1 MIKINTQSRWLAA
14 MLLLVAAMVVPT
26 KMWAEEI
33 RPTKPSVGDGSIEN
47 PYQISNADE
56 LYWFAALVNG
66 DRSVLG
72 TTIPPNPKSCAKLMN
87 DITVNEGVLDASG
100 NLNSGKPFIEWT
112 PIGIHL
118 KYSGTFDGQGHTVSG
133 LYLDNTGTSYV
144 GLFGINCGTIQNVG
158 VVDSY
163 FNGEDC
169 VGGVCGMNWHDG
181 TEGIMSVTITNCYNT
196 GAVNGRRYVG
206 GVCGYNK
213 ISTGEDGKQALIT
226 DCYNTGKVSGYIGVG
241 GVCGKNY
248 PMVDDGYS
256 STSIMNCYNTGAVS
270 GDYYVGGVCGD
281 NSYDTYIET
290 PPSVTIMNCYYNSDN
305 YTGNAVGHNTGDVVN
320 VMGKTTAEFASGEVA
335 YLLNEGKAFGTQV
348 WGQQLGVN
356 DYPVLG
362 SAYKV
367 LMAAQDGLEGS
378 IYWATFSNQ
387 TSDADLGDLTIYKAK
402 VNNGKMTLTECDNTV
417 AKGEGVLIK
426 GSSKY
431 LNAKLLNTSTEVPEA
446 DNDLVATPA
455 TAQIVTADDDYTLYR
470 LTYNDVNNK
479 EAIGFYLSLVKDANG
494 DVIESSVGKQL
505 KAIPGKA
512 YLNVPTSESKLPTSA
527 APARSFAFPGDNGT
541 TGIECITVTDENLH
555 RNGYAEGIFD
565 LQGRKVIKPTDG
577 VYIINGKKVIIK

>member
-1 MIKINTQSRWLAA
+1 MIKINAQSRWLAA
-14 MLLLVAAMVVPT
+14 MLLLVAAMAVPT
-26 KMWAEEI
+26 KIWAEEI
-33 RPTKPSVGDGSIEN
+33 RPTPPSEGDGSTEN
-47 PYQISNADE
+47 PYQISSADE

-66 DRSVLG
+66 DRSVSG
-72 TTIPPNPKSCAKLMN
+72 IETPNPKSCAKLMN

-118 KYSGTFDGQGHTVSG
+118 NYSGTFDGQGHTVSG
-133 LYLDNTGTSYV
+133 LYLDNTGTAYV

-163 FNGEDC
+163 FNGEDY
-169 VGGVCGMNWHDG
+169 VGGVCGMNLHDG
-181 TEGIMSVTITNCYNT
+181 TEGIMSVTISNCYNT

-213 ISTGEDGKQALIT
+213 ISTGDDGKQVLIT

-241 GVCGKNY
+241 GVCGENY
-248 PMVDDGYS
+248 PDMLDNGNS
-256 STSIMNCYNTGAVS
+256 SNSIMNCYNTGAVS
-270 GDYYVGGVCGD
+270 GEYYVGGVCGE
-281 NSYDTYIET
+281 NSYYIYIER

-305 YTGNAVGHNTGDVVN
+305 YTGNAVGNNTGDVVN

-431 LNAKLLNTSTEVPEA
+431 LNAKLLKTSTEVPEA

-527 APARSFAFPGDNGT
+527 APARGFAFPGDNGT

>member
-1 MIKINTQSRWLAA
+1 MIKINAQSRWLAA
-14 MLLLVAAMVVPT
+14 MLLLVAAMAVPT
-26 KMWAEEI
+26 KIWAEEI
-33 RPTKPSVGDGSIEN
+33 RPTPPSEGDGSTEN
-47 PYQISNADE
+47 PYQISSADE

-66 DRSVLG
+66 DRSVSG
-72 TTIPPNPKSCAKLMN
+72 IETPNPKSCAKLMN

-118 KYSGTFDGQGHTVSG
+118 NYSGTFDGQGHTVSG
-133 LYLDNTGTSYV
+133 LYLDNTGTAYV

-163 FNGEDC
+163 FNGEDY
-169 VGGVCGMNWHDG
+169 VGGVCGMNLHDG
-181 TEGIMSVTITNCYNT
+181 TEGIMSVTI
-196 GAVNGRRYVG
+196 
-206 GVCGYNK
+206 
-213 ISTGEDGKQALIT
+213 S
-226 DCYNTGKVSGYIGVG
+226 
-241 GVCGKNY
+241 
-248 PMVDDGYS
+248 
-256 STSIMNCYNTGAVS
+256 NCYNTGAVS

-281 NSYDTYIET
+281 NSYDIYSET

-305 YTGNAVGHNTGDVVN
+305 YTGNAVGYNTGDVVN

-455 TAQIVTADDDYTLYR
+455 TAQIVTADDDYTL
-470 LTYNDVNNK
+470 
-479 EAIGFYLSLVKDANG
+479 I
-494 DVIESSVGKQL
+494 SSYV
-505 KAIPGKA
+505 
-512 YLNVPTSESKLPTSA
+512 
-527 APARSFAFPGDNGT
+527 
-541 TGIECITVTDENLH
+541 
-555 RNGYAEGIFD
+555 
-565 LQGRKVIKPTDG
+565 
-577 VYIINGKKVIIK
+577 

>member
-14 MLLLVAAMVVPT
+14 MLLLVAAMVVLT

-56 LYWFAALVNG
+56 LYWFAALVIG
-66 DRSVLG
+66 DKSVSEI
-72 TTIPPNPKSCAKLMN
+72 TIANPKSCAKLMN

-112 PIGIHL
+112 PIGNSMP
-118 KYSGTFDGQGHTVSG
+118 YSGTFDGQGHTVSG
-133 LYLDNTGTSYV
+133 LYLDNTGTAYV

-163 FNGEDC
+163 FNGEDY

-213 ISTGEDGKQALIT
+213 ISTGDDGKQALIT

-241 GVCGKNY
+241 GVCG
-248 PMVDDGYS
+248 
-256 STSIMNCYNTGAVS
+256 
-270 GDYYVGGVCGD
+270 D
-281 NSYDTYIET
+281 NSYDKYIET

-305 YTGNAVGHNTGDVVN
+305 YTGNAVGYNTGDVVN

-527 APARSFAFPGDNGT
+527 APARGFAFPGDNGT

>member
-1 MIKINTQSRWLAA
+1 MCRLR
-14 MLLLVAAMVVPT
+14 L
-26 KMWAEEI
+26 WAEEI

-56 LYWFAALVNG
+56 LYWFAALVIG
-66 DRSVLG
+66 DKSVSEI
-72 TTIPPNPKSCAKLMN
+72 TIANPKSCAKLMN

-112 PIGIHL
+112 PICNSMP
-118 KYSGTFDGQGHTVSG
+118 YSGTFDGQGHTVSG
-133 LYLDNTGTSYV
+133 LYLDNTETAYV
-144 GLFGINCGTIQNVG
+144 GLFGSNCGTIQNVG

-163 FNGEDC
+163 FNGEDY

-213 ISTGEDGKQALIT
+213 ISTGDDGKQVLIT

-241 GVCGKNY
+241 GVCGENY
-248 PMVDDGYS
+248 PDMLDNGNS
-256 STSIMNCYNTGAVS
+256 SNSIMNCYNTGAVS

-281 NSYDTYIET
+281 NSYDIYIET

-431 LNAKLLNTSTEVPEA
+431 LIAKLLNTSTEVPEA

-527 APARSFAFPGDNGT
+527 APARGFAFPGDNGT

>member
-56 LYWFAALVNG
+56 LYWFAALVIG
-66 DRSVLG
+66 DKSVSEI
-72 TTIPPNPKSCAKLMN
+72 TIANPKSCAKLMN

-112 PIGIHL
+112 PIGNQMP
-118 KYSGTFDGQGHTVSG
+118 YSGTFDGQGHTVSG
-133 LYLDNTGTSYV
+133 LYLDNTKTAYV
-144 GLFGINCGTIQNVG
+144 GLFGSNCGTIQNVG

-163 FNGEDC
+163 FNGEDY

-181 TEGIMSVTITNCYNT
+181 TEGIMSVTISNCYNT

-213 ISTGEDGKQALIT
+213 ISTGDVGKQALIT

-248 PMVDDGYS
+248 PSLLDNGYS
-256 STSIMNCYNTGAVS
+256 SNSIMNCYNTGAVS
-270 GDYYVGGVCGD
+270 GDSYVGGVCGE
-281 NSYDTYIET
+281 NSYYKYIET

-305 YTGNAVGHNTGDVVN
+305 YTGNAVGSNTGDVVN

-527 APARSFAFPGDNGT
+527 APARGFAFPGDNGT

>member
-56 LYWFAALVNG
+56 LYWFAALVIG
-66 DRSVLG
+66 DKSVSEI
-72 TTIPPNPKSCAKLMN
+72 TIANPKSCAKLMN

-112 PIGIHL
+112 PIGNQMP
-118 KYSGTFDGQGHTVSG
+118 YSGTFDGQGHTVSG
-133 LYLDNTGTSYV
+133 LYLDNTGTAYV

-163 FNGEDC
+163 FNGEDY

-213 ISTGEDGKQALIT
+213 ISTGDDGKQALIT

-305 YTGNAVGHNTGDVVN
+305 YTGNAVGNNTGDVVN

-527 APARSFAFPGDNGT
+527 APARGFAFPGDNGT

>member
-1 MIKINTQSRWLAA
+1 
-14 MLLLVAAMVVPT
+14 
-26 KMWAEEI
+26 
-33 RPTKPSVGDGSIEN
+33 
-47 PYQISNADE
+47 
-56 LYWFAALVNG
+56 
-66 DRSVLG
+66 
-72 TTIPPNPKSCAKLMN
+72 MN

-118 KYSGTFDGQGHTVSG
+118 NYSGTFDGQGHTVSG
-133 LYLDNTGTSYV
+133 LYLDNTGTAYV

-163 FNGEDC
+163 FNGEDY
-169 VGGVCGMNWHDG
+169 VGGVCGMNLHDG
-181 TEGIMSVTITNCYNT
+181 TEGIMSVTISNCYNT

-213 ISTGEDGKQALIT
+213 IRTGDDGKQVLIT

-248 PMVDDGYS
+248 PSMLDVGYS

-270 GDYYVGGVCGD
+270 GEYYVGGVCGE
-281 NSYDTYIET
+281 NSYYIYIER

-305 YTGNAVGHNTGDVVN
+305 YTGNAVGNNTGDVVN

-527 APARSFAFPGDNGT
+527 APARGFAFPGDNGT

>member
-1 MIKINTQSRWLAA
+1 MIKINAQSRWLAA
-14 MLLLVAAMVVPT
+14 MLLLVAAMAVPT
-26 KMWAEEI
+26 KIWAEEI
-33 RPTKPSVGDGSIEN
+33 RPTPPSEGDGSTEN
-47 PYQISNADE
+47 PYQISSADE

-66 DRSVLG
+66 DRSVSG
-72 TTIPPNPKSCAKLMN
+72 IETPNPKSCAKLMN

-118 KYSGTFDGQGHTVSG
+118 NYSGTFDGQGHTVSG
-133 LYLDNTGTSYV
+133 LYLDNTGTAYV

-163 FNGEDC
+163 FNGEDY

-213 ISTGEDGKQALIT
+213 ISTGDDGKQALIT

-241 GVCGKNY
+241 GVCG
-248 PMVDDGYS
+248 
-256 STSIMNCYNTGAVS
+256 
-270 GDYYVGGVCGD
+270 D
-281 NSYDTYIET
+281 NSYDKYIET

-305 YTGNAVGHNTGDVVN
+305 YTGNAVGYNTGDVVN

-527 APARSFAFPGDNGT
+527 APARGFAFPGDNGT

>member
-1 MIKINTQSRWLAA
+1 MIKINAQSRWLAA
-14 MLLLVAAMVVPT
+14 MLLLVAAMAVPT
-26 KMWAEEI
+26 KIWAEEI
-33 RPTKPSVGDGSIEN
+33 RPTPPSEGDGSTEN
-47 PYQISNADE
+47 PYQISSADE

-66 DRSVLG
+66 DRSVSG
-72 TTIPPNPKSCAKLMN
+72 IETPNPKSCAKLMN

-118 KYSGTFDGQGHTVSG
+118 NYYGTFDGQGHTVSG
-133 LYLDNTGTSYV
+133 LYLDNTGTAYV

-163 FNGEDC
+163 FNGEDY
-169 VGGVCGMNWHDG
+169 VGGVCGMNLHDG
-181 TEGIMSVTITNCYNT
+181 TEGIMSVTISNCYNT

-213 ISTGEDGKQALIT
+213 IRTGDDGKQVLIT

-241 GVCGKNY
+241 GVCGE
-248 PMVDDGYS
+248 
-256 STSIMNCYNTGAVS
+256 
-270 GDYYVGGVCGD
+270 
-281 NSYDTYIET
+281 NSYYIYIER

-305 YTGNAVGHNTGDVVN
+305 YTGNAVGNNTGDVVN

-455 TAQIVTADDDYTLYR
+455 TAQIVTADDDYTL
-470 LTYNDVNNK
+470 
-479 EAIGFYLSLVKDANG
+479 I
-494 DVIESSVGKQL
+494 SSYV
-505 KAIPGKA
+505 
-512 YLNVPTSESKLPTSA
+512 
-527 APARSFAFPGDNGT
+527 
-541 TGIECITVTDENLH
+541 
-555 RNGYAEGIFD
+555 
-565 LQGRKVIKPTDG
+565 
-577 VYIINGKKVIIK
+577 

>member
-56 LYWFAALVNG
+56 LYWFAALVIG
-66 DRSVLG
+66 DKSVSG
-72 TTIPPNPKSCAKLMN
+72 ITIANPKSCAKLMN

-100 NLNSGKPFIEWT
+100 NLNSGTPFIEWT

-133 LYLDNTGTSYV
+133 LYLDNTETAYV
-144 GLFGINCGTIQNVG
+144 GLFGSNCGMIQNVG

-163 FNGEDC
+163 FNGEDY

-213 ISTGEDGKQALIT
+213 ISTGDDGKQALIT

-248 PMVDDGYS
+248 PSMLDVGYS

-270 GDYYVGGVCGD
+270 GDYNVGGVCGE
-281 NSYDTYIET
+281 NSYYKYIET

-305 YTGNAVGHNTGDVVN
+305 YTGNAVGYNTGDVVN

-367 LMAAQDGLEGS
+367 LMAAQDGLEGF
-378 IYWATFSNQ
+378 IYWATYSNQ

-527 APARSFAFPGDNGT
+527 APARGFAFPGDNGT

>member
-56 LYWFAALVNG
+56 LYWFAALVIG
-66 DRSVLG
+66 DKSVSG
-72 TTIPPNPKSCAKLMN
+72 ITIANPKSCAKLMN

-112 PIGIHL
+112 PIGNQMP
-118 KYSGTFDGQGHTVSG
+118 YSGTFDGQGHTVSG

-163 FNGEDC
+163 FNGEDY

-181 TEGIMSVTITNCYNT
+181 TEGIMSVTISNCYNT

-213 ISTGEDGKQALIT
+213 ISTGDDGKQALIT

-248 PMVDDGYS
+248 PMLDYGNS

-305 YTGNAVGHNTGDVVN
+305 YTGNAVGYNTGDVVN

-527 APARSFAFPGDNGT
+527 APARGFAFPGDNGT

>member
-56 LYWFAALVNG
+56 LYWFAALVIG
-66 DRSVLG
+66 DKSVSG
-72 TTIPPNPKSCAKLMN
+72 ITIANPKSCAKLMN

-118 KYSGTFDGQGHTVSG
+118 NYSGTFDGQGHTVSG
-133 LYLDNTGTSYV
+133 LYLDNTGTAYV

-163 FNGEDC
+163 FNGEDY
-169 VGGVCGMNWHDG
+169 VGGVCGMNLHDG
-181 TEGIMSVTITNCYNT
+181 TEGIMSVTISNCYNT

-213 ISTGEDGKQALIT
+213 IRTGDDGKQVLIT

-281 NSYDTYIET
+281 NSYDIYIET

-367 LMAAQDGLEGS
+367 IMAAQDGLEGS

-431 LNAKLLNTSTEVPEA
+431 LNAKLLKTSTEVPEA

-527 APARSFAFPGDNGT
+527 APARGFAFPGDNGT

>member
-56 LYWFAALVNG
+56 LYWFAALVIG
-66 DRSVLG
+66 DKSVSG
-72 TTIPPNPKSCAKLMN
+72 ITIANPKSCAKLMN

-112 PIGIHL
+112 PIGNQMP
-118 KYSGTFDGQGHTVSG
+118 YSGTFDGQGHTVSG
-133 LYLDNTGTSYV
+133 LYLDNTGTAYV

-163 FNGEDC
+163 FNGEDY

-181 TEGIMSVTITNCYNT
+181 TEGIMSVTISNCYNT

-213 ISTGEDGKQALIT
+213 ISTGDDGKQALIT
-226 DCYNTGKVSGYIGVG
+226 DCYNTGKVSGNICVG
-241 GVCGKNY
+241 GVCGENY
-248 PMVDDGYS
+248 PSMVDNGNS
-256 STSIMNCYNTGAVS
+256 SASIMNCYNTGAVS
-270 GDYYVGGVCGD
+270 GNNYVGGVCGE
-281 NSYDTYIET
+281 NSYYIYIET

-305 YTGNAVGHNTGDVVN
+305 YTGNAVGYNTGDVVN

-335 YLLNEGKAFGTQV
+335 YLLDEGKAFGTQV

-367 LMAAQDGLEGS
+367 LMAAQDGLEGF
-378 IYWATFSNQ
+378 IYWATYSNQ

-455 TAQIVTADDDYTLYR
+455 TAQIVTADDDYTLHH
-470 LTYNDVNNK
+470 LMYNDVNNK

-527 APARSFAFPGDNGT
+527 APARGFAFPGDNGT

>member
-1 MIKINTQSRWLAA
+1 MIKINAQSRWLAA
-14 MLLLVAAMVVPT
+14 MLLLVAAMAVPT
-26 KMWAEEI
+26 KIWAEEI
-33 RPTKPSVGDGSIEN
+33 RPTPPSEGDGSTEN
-47 PYQISNADE
+47 PYQISSADE

-66 DRSVLG
+66 DRSVSG
-72 TTIPPNPKSCAKLMN
+72 IETPNPKSCAKLMN

-118 KYSGTFDGQGHTVSG
+118 NYSGTFDGQGHTVSG
-133 LYLDNTGTSYV
+133 LYLDNTGTAYV

-163 FNGEDC
+163 FNGEDY
-169 VGGVCGMNWHDG
+169 VGGVCGMNLHDG
-181 TEGIMSVTITNCYNT
+181 TEGIMSVTISNCYNT

-213 ISTGEDGKQALIT
+213 IRTGDDGKQVLIT

-241 GVCGKNY
+241 GVCGE
-248 PMVDDGYS
+248 
-256 STSIMNCYNTGAVS
+256 
-270 GDYYVGGVCGD
+270 
-281 NSYDTYIET
+281 NSYYIYIER

-305 YTGNAVGHNTGDVVN
+305 YTGNAVGYNTGDVVN

-527 APARSFAFPGDNGT
+527 APARGFAFPGDNGT

>member
-56 LYWFAALVNG
+56 LYWFAALVIG
-66 DRSVLG
+66 DKSVSG
-72 TTIPPNPKSCAKLMN
+72 ITIANPKSCAKLMN

-112 PIGIHL
+112 PIGNSMP
-118 KYSGTFDGQGHTVSG
+118 YSGTFDGQGHTVSG
-133 LYLDNTGTSYV
+133 LYLDNTETAYV
-144 GLFGINCGTIQNVG
+144 GLFGSNCGTIQNVG

-163 FNGEDC
+163 FNGEDY

-181 TEGIMSVTITNCYNT
+181 TEGIMSVTISNCYNT

-213 ISTGEDGKQALIT
+213 ISTGDDGKQALIT

-281 NSYDTYIET
+281 NSYDIYIET

-305 YTGNAVGHNTGDVVN
+305 YTGNAVGYNTGDVVN

-527 APARSFAFPGDNGT
+527 APARGFAFPGDNGT

-555 RNGYAEGIFD
+555 RKVYAEGIFD

>member
-1 MIKINTQSRWLAA
+1 
-14 MLLLVAAMVVPT
+14 
-26 KMWAEEI
+26 
-33 RPTKPSVGDGSIEN
+33 
-47 PYQISNADE
+47 
-56 LYWFAALVNG
+56 
-66 DRSVLG
+66 
-72 TTIPPNPKSCAKLMN
+72 MN

-213 ISTGEDGKQALIT
+213 ISTGDDGKQALIT

-527 APARSFAFPGDNGT
+527 APARGFAFPGDNGT

>member
-56 LYWFAALVNG
+56 LYWFAALVIG
-66 DRSVLG
+66 DKSVSEI
-72 TTIPPNPKSCAKLMN
+72 TIANPKSCAKLMN

-112 PIGIHL
+112 PIGNQMP
-118 KYSGTFDGQGHTVSG
+118 YSGTFDGQGHTVSG

-163 FNGEDC
+163 FNGEDY
-169 VGGVCGMNWHDG
+169 VGGVCGMNLHDG
-181 TEGIMSVTITNCYNT
+181 TEGIMSVTISNCYNT

-213 ISTGEDGKQALIT
+213 IRTGDDGKQVLIT

-527 APARSFAFPGDNGT
+527 APARGFAFPGDNGT

>member
-1 MIKINTQSRWLAA
+1 
-14 MLLLVAAMVVPT
+14 
-26 KMWAEEI
+26 
-33 RPTKPSVGDGSIEN
+33 
-47 PYQISNADE
+47 
-56 LYWFAALVNG
+56 
-66 DRSVLG
+66 
-72 TTIPPNPKSCAKLMN
+72 MN

-112 PIGIHL
+112 PICNSMP
-118 KYSGTFDGQGHTVSG
+118 YSGTFDGQGHTVSG
-133 LYLDNTGTSYV
+133 LYLDNTGTAYV

-163 FNGEDC
+163 FNGEDY
-169 VGGVCGMNWHDG
+169 VGGVCGMNLHDG

-213 ISTGEDGKQALIT
+213 ISTGDDGKQVLIT

-248 PMVDDGYS
+248 PSLLDKGNS

-270 GDYYVGGVCGD
+270 GDYYVGGVCGE
-281 NSYDTYIET
+281 NSYYKYIET

-305 YTGNAVGHNTGDVVN
+305 YTGNAVGYNTGDVVN

-527 APARSFAFPGDNGT
+527 APARGFAFPGDNGT

>member
-196 GAVNGRRYVG
+196 GAVNGRHYVG

-213 ISTGEDGKQALIT
+213 IRTGDDGKQVLIT

-241 GVCGKNY
+241 GVWR
-248 PMVDDGYS
+248 
-256 STSIMNCYNTGAVS
+256 
-270 GDYYVGGVCGD
+270 
-281 NSYDTYIET
+281 E
-290 PPSVTIMNCYYNSDN
+290 
-305 YTGNAVGHNTGDVVN
+305 
-320 VMGKTTAEFASGEVA
+320 
-335 YLLNEGKAFGTQV
+335 
-348 WGQQLGVN
+348 
-356 DYPVLG
+356 
-362 SAYKV
+362 
-367 LMAAQDGLEGS
+367 
-378 IYWATFSNQ
+378 
-387 TSDADLGDLTIYKAK
+387 
-402 VNNGKMTLTECDNTV
+402 
-417 AKGEGVLIK
+417 
-426 GSSKY
+426 
-431 LNAKLLNTSTEVPEA
+431 
-446 DNDLVATPA
+446 
-455 TAQIVTADDDYTLYR
+455 
-470 LTYNDVNNK
+470 
-479 EAIGFYLSLVKDANG
+479 LS
-494 DVIESSVGKQL
+494 
-505 KAIPGKA
+505 
-512 YLNVPTSESKLPTSA
+512 
-527 APARSFAFPGDNGT
+527 R
-541 TGIECITVTDENLH
+541 
-555 RNGYAEGIFD
+555 YA
-565 LQGRKVIKPTDG
+565 
-577 VYIINGKKVIIK
+577 

>member
-181 TEGIMSVTITNCYNT
+181 TEGIMSVTIT
-196 GAVNGRRYVG
+196 
-206 GVCGYNK
+206 
-213 ISTGEDGKQALIT
+213 
-226 DCYNTGKVSGYIGVG
+226 
-241 GVCGKNY
+241 
-248 PMVDDGYS
+248 
-256 STSIMNCYNTGAVS
+256 NCYNTGAVS

-527 APARSFAFPGDNGT
+527 APARGFAFPGDNGT

>member
-1 MIKINTQSRWLAA
+1 MIKINAQSRWLAA

-56 LYWFAALVNG
+56 LYWFAALVIG
-66 DRSVLG
+66 DKSVSG
-72 TTIPPNPKSCAKLMN
+72 ITIANPKSCAKLMN

-118 KYSGTFDGQGHTVSG
+118 NYSGTFDGQGHTVSG
-133 LYLDNTGTSYV
+133 LYLDNTGTAYV

-163 FNGEDC
+163 FNCEDY
-169 VGGVCGMNWHDG
+169 VGGVCGMNLHDG
-181 TEGIMSVTITNCYNT
+181 TEGIMSVTISNCYNT

-213 ISTGEDGKQALIT
+213 IRTGDDGKQALIT

-248 PMVDDGYS
+248 PSLLDKGKS

-270 GDYYVGGVCGD
+270 GEYYVGGVCGE
-281 NSYDTYIET
+281 NSYYIYIET

-305 YTGNAVGHNTGDVVN
+305 YTGNAVGYNTGDVVN

-527 APARSFAFPGDNGT
+527 APARGFAFPGDNGT

>member
-47 PYQISNADE
+47 PYQISSADE

-66 DRSVLG
+66 DRSVSG
-72 TTIPPNPKSCAKLMN
+72 IETPNPKSCAKLMN

-118 KYSGTFDGQGHTVSG
+118 TYSGTFDGQGHTVSG
-133 LYLDNTGTSYV
+133 LYLDNTGTAYV

-163 FNGEDC
+163 FNGEDY
-169 VGGVCGMNWHDG
+169 VGGVCGMNLHDG
-181 TEGIMSVTITNCYNT
+181 TEGIMSVTVSNCYST
-196 GAVNGRRYVG
+196 GEVNGRHYVG

-213 ISTGEDGKQALIT
+213 ISTGDDGKQVLIT

-241 GVCGKNY
+241 GVCGENY
-248 PMVDDGYS
+248 PDMLDNGNS
-256 STSIMNCYNTGAVS
+256 SNSIMNCYNTGAVS
-270 GDYYVGGVCGD
+270 GEYYVGGVCGE
-281 NSYDTYIET
+281 NSYYIYIER

-305 YTGNAVGHNTGDVVN
+305 YTGNAVGNNTGDVVN

-512 YLNVPTSESKLPTSA
+512 YLNVPTSESKVPTSA
-527 APARSFAFPGDNGT
+527 ALARGFAFPGDNGT

>member
-1 MIKINTQSRWLAA
+1 MCRLR
-14 MLLLVAAMVVPT
+14 L
-26 KMWAEEI
+26 WAEEI

-56 LYWFAALVNG
+56 LYWFAALVIG
-66 DRSVLG
+66 DKSVSG
-72 TTIPPNPKSCAKLMN
+72 ITIANPKSCAKLMN

-112 PIGIHL
+112 PIGNSMP
-118 KYSGTFDGQGHTVSG
+118 YSGTFDGQGHTVSG
-133 LYLDNTGTSYV
+133 LYLDNTGTAYV
-144 GLFGINCGTIQNVG
+144 GLFGSNCGTIQNVG

-163 FNGEDC
+163 FNGEDY

-213 ISTGEDGKQALIT
+213 ISTGDDGKQALIT

-248 PMVDDGYS
+248 PMLDYGNS

-281 NSYDTYIET
+281 NSYDIYIET

-305 YTGNAVGHNTGDVVN
+305 YTGNAVGYNTGDVVN

-348 WGQQLGVN
+348 WGQQLAVN

-367 LMAAQDGLEGS
+367 LMAAQDGLEGF
-378 IYWATFSNQ
+378 IYWATYSNQ

-455 TAQIVTADDDYTLYR
+455 TAQIVTADDDYTLYHHM
-470 LTYNDVNNK
+470 YNDVNNK

-527 APARSFAFPGDNGT
+527 APARGFAFPGGNGT

>member
-1 MIKINTQSRWLAA
+1 
-14 MLLLVAAMVVPT
+14 
-26 KMWAEEI
+26 
-33 RPTKPSVGDGSIEN
+33 
-47 PYQISNADE
+47 
-56 LYWFAALVNG
+56 
-66 DRSVLG
+66 
-72 TTIPPNPKSCAKLMN
+72 
-87 DITVNEGVLDASG
+87 
-100 NLNSGKPFIEWT
+100 
-112 PIGIHL
+112 
-118 KYSGTFDGQGHTVSG
+118 
-133 LYLDNTGTSYV
+133 
-144 GLFGINCGTIQNVG
+144 
-158 VVDSY
+158 
-163 FNGEDC
+163 
-169 VGGVCGMNWHDG
+169 
-181 TEGIMSVTITNCYNT
+181 
-196 GAVNGRRYVG
+196 
-206 GVCGYNK
+206 
-213 ISTGEDGKQALIT
+213 
-226 DCYNTGKVSGYIGVG
+226 
-241 GVCGKNY
+241 
-248 PMVDDGYS
+248 MVDDGYS

-281 NSYDTYIET
+281 NSYDIYIET

-305 YTGNAVGHNTGDVVN
+305 YTGNAVGYNTGDVVN

-527 APARSFAFPGDNGT
+527 APARGFAFPGDNGT

>member
-56 LYWFAALVNG
+56 LYWFAALVIG
-66 DRSVLG
+66 DKSVSG
-72 TTIPPNPKSCAKLMN
+72 ITIANPKSCAKLMN

-112 PIGIHL
+112 PIGNSMP
-118 KYSGTFDGQGHTVSG
+118 YSGTFDGQGHTVSG
-133 LYLDNTGTSYV
+133 LYLDNTETAYV
-144 GLFGINCGTIQNVG
+144 GLFGSNCGTIQNVG

-163 FNGEDC
+163 FNGEDY

-248 PMVDDGYS
+248 PMLDYGNS

-527 APARSFAFPGDNGT
+527 ALARGFAFPGDNGT

-565 LQGRKVIKPTDG
+565 LQGCKVIKPTDG

>member
-56 LYWFAALVNG
+56 LYWFAALVIG
-66 DRSVLG
+66 DKSVSG
-72 TTIPPNPKSCAKLMN
+72 ITIANPKSCAKLMN

-112 PIGIHL
+112 PIGNQMP
-118 KYSGTFDGQGHTVSG
+118 YSGTFDGQGHTVSG
-133 LYLDNTGTSYV
+133 LYLDNTETAYV
-144 GLFGINCGTIQNVG
+144 GLFGSNCGTIQNVG

-163 FNGEDC
+163 FNGEDY
-169 VGGVCGMNWHDG
+169 VGGVCGKNYPSMLDVG
-181 TEGIMSVTITNCYNT
+181 YSSTSIMNCYNT

-213 ISTGEDGKQALIT
+213 ISTGDDGKQALIT
-226 DCYNTGKVSGYIGVG
+226 DCYNTGKVSG
-241 GVCGKNY
+241 N
-248 PMVDDGYS
+248 
-256 STSIMNCYNTGAVS
+256 N
-270 GDYYVGGVCGD
+270 YVGGVCGE
-281 NSYDTYIET
+281 NSYYNIDIET

-305 YTGNAVGHNTGDVVN
+305 YTGNAVGNNTGDVVN

-367 LMAAQDGLEGS
+367 LMAAQDGLEGF

-527 APARSFAFPGDNGT
+527 APARGFAFPGDNGT

>member
-1 MIKINTQSRWLAA
+1 
-14 MLLLVAAMVVPT
+14 
-26 KMWAEEI
+26 
-33 RPTKPSVGDGSIEN
+33 
-47 PYQISNADE
+47 
-56 LYWFAALVNG
+56 
-66 DRSVLG
+66 
-72 TTIPPNPKSCAKLMN
+72 MN

-118 KYSGTFDGQGHTVSG
+118 NYSGTFDGQGHTVSG
-133 LYLDNTGTSYV
+133 LYLDNTGTAYV

-163 FNGEDC
+163 FNGEDY
-169 VGGVCGMNWHDG
+169 VGGVCGMNLHDG
-181 TEGIMSVTITNCYNT
+181 TEGIMSVTISNCYNT

-213 ISTGEDGKQALIT
+213 IRTGDDGKQVLIT
-226 DCYNTGKVSGYIGVG
+226 DCYNTGK
-241 GVCGKNY
+241 
-248 PMVDDGYS
+248 
-256 STSIMNCYNTGAVS
+256 VS

-281 NSYDTYIET
+281 NSYDIYSET

-305 YTGNAVGHNTGDVVN
+305 YTGNAVGYNTGDVVN

-527 APARSFAFPGDNGT
+527 SPARGFAFPGDNGT

>member
-1 MIKINTQSRWLAA
+1 

-56 LYWFAALVNG
+56 LYWFAALVIG
-66 DRSVLG
+66 DKSVSG
-72 TTIPPNPKSCAKLMN
+72 ITIANPKSCAKLMN

-112 PIGIHL
+112 PIGNSMP
-118 KYSGTFDGQGHTVSG
+118 YSGTFDGQGHTVSG
-133 LYLDNTGTSYV
+133 LYLDNTGTAYV

-163 FNGEDC
+163 FNGEDY

-181 TEGIMSVTITNCYNT
+181 TEGIMSVTISNCYNT

-206 GVCGYNK
+206 GVCGYNR
-213 ISTGEDGKQALIT
+213 ISTGDDGKQALIT

-248 PMVDDGYS
+248 PMLDYGNS

-270 GDYYVGGVCGD
+270 GDYNVGGVCGE
-281 NSYDTYIET
+281 NSYYKYIET

-305 YTGNAVGHNTGDVVN
+305 YTGNAVGNNTGDVVN

-527 APARSFAFPGDNGT
+527 APARGFAFPGDNGT

>member
-1 MIKINTQSRWLAA
+1 MIKINAQSRWLAA
-14 MLLLVAAMVVPT
+14 MLLLVAAMAVPT
-26 KMWAEEI
+26 KIWAEEI
-33 RPTKPSVGDGSIEN
+33 RPTPPSEGDGSTEN
-47 PYQISNADE
+47 PYQISSADE

-66 DRSVLG
+66 DRSVSG
-72 TTIPPNPKSCAKLMN
+72 IETPNPKSCAKLMN

-118 KYSGTFDGQGHTVSG
+118 NYSGTFDGQGHTVSG
-133 LYLDNTGTSYV
+133 LYLDNTGTAYV

-163 FNGEDC
+163 FNGEDY

-181 TEGIMSVTITNCYNT
+181 TEGIMSVTISNCYNT

-213 ISTGEDGKQALIT
+213 IRTGDDGKQVLIT

-241 GVCGKNY
+241 GVCGE
-248 PMVDDGYS
+248 
-256 STSIMNCYNTGAVS
+256 
-270 GDYYVGGVCGD
+270 
-281 NSYDTYIET
+281 NSYYKYIET

-305 YTGNAVGHNTGDVVN
+305 YTGNAVGYNTGDVVN

-527 APARSFAFPGDNGT
+527 APARGFAFPGDNGT

>member
-56 LYWFAALVNG
+56 LYWFAALGIG
-66 DRSVLG
+66 DKSVSEI
-72 TTIPPNPKSCAKLMN
+72 TIANPKSWAKLMN

-118 KYSGTFDGQGHTVSG
+118 TYSGTFDGQGHTVSG
-133 LYLDNTGTSYV
+133 LYLDNTGTAYV
-144 GLFGINCGTIQNVG
+144 GLFGISCGTIQNVG

-163 FNGEDC
+163 FNGEDY

-213 ISTGEDGKQALIT
+213 ISTGDEGKQALIT
-226 DCYNTGKVSGYIGVG
+226 DCYNTGKVSGNNYVG
-241 GVCGKNY
+241 GVCGENY
-248 PMVDDGYS
+248 PSLLDKGNS

-270 GDYYVGGVCGD
+270 GEYYVGGVCGE
-281 NSYDTYIET
+281 NSYYKYIER

-305 YTGNAVGHNTGDVVN
+305 YTGNAVGNNTGDVVN

-527 APARSFAFPGDNGT
+527 APARGFAFPGDNGT

>member
-1 MIKINTQSRWLAA
+1 MIKINAQSRWLAA
-14 MLLLVAAMVVPT
+14 MLLLVAAMAVPT

-33 RPTKPSVGDGSIEN
+33 RPTPPSEGDGSTEN
-47 PYQISNADE
+47 PYQISSADE

-66 DRSVLG
+66 DRSVSG
-72 TTIPPNPKSCAKLMN
+72 IETPNPKSCAKLMN

-118 KYSGTFDGQGHTVSG
+118 NYSGTFDGQGHTVSG
-133 LYLDNTGTSYV
+133 LYLDNTGTAYV

-163 FNGEDC
+163 FNGEDY
-169 VGGVCGMNWHDG
+169 VGGVCGMNLHDG
-181 TEGIMSVTITNCYNT
+181 TEGIMSVTISNCYNT

-213 ISTGEDGKQALIT
+213 IRTGDDGKQVLIT

-248 PMVDDGYS
+248 PSLLDKGNS

-270 GDYYVGGVCGD
+270 GDYYVGGVCGE
-281 NSYDTYIET
+281 NSYYKYIET

-305 YTGNAVGHNTGDVVN
+305 YTGNAVGYNTGDVVN

-455 TAQIVTADDDYTLYR
+455 TAQIVTADDDYTL
-470 LTYNDVNNK
+470 
-479 EAIGFYLSLVKDANG
+479 I
-494 DVIESSVGKQL
+494 SSYV
-505 KAIPGKA
+505 
-512 YLNVPTSESKLPTSA
+512 
-527 APARSFAFPGDNGT
+527 
-541 TGIECITVTDENLH
+541 
-555 RNGYAEGIFD
+555 
-565 LQGRKVIKPTDG
+565 
-577 VYIINGKKVIIK
+577 

>member
-1 MIKINTQSRWLAA
+1 MIKINAQSRWLAA
-14 MLLLVAAMVVPT
+14 MLLLVAAMAVPT
-26 KMWAEEI
+26 KIWAEEI
-33 RPTKPSVGDGSIEN
+33 RPTPPSEGDGSTEN
-47 PYQISNADE
+47 PYQISSADE

-66 DRSVLG
+66 DRSVSG
-72 TTIPPNPKSCAKLMN
+72 IETPHPKSCAKLMN

-118 KYSGTFDGQGHTVSG
+118 NYSGTFDGQGHTVSG
-133 LYLDNTGTSYV
+133 LYLDNTETAYV
-144 GLFGINCGTIQNVG
+144 GLFGSNCGTIQNVG

-163 FNGEDC
+163 FNGEDY
-169 VGGVCGMNWHDG
+169 VGGVCGMNLHDG
-181 TEGIMSVTITNCYNT
+181 TEGIMSVTISNCYNT

-213 ISTGEDGKQALIT
+213 IRTGDDGKQVLIT

-248 PMVDDGYS
+248 PMVDHGYS
-256 STSIMNCYNTGAVS
+256 SASIMNCYNTGAVS

-281 NSYDTYIET
+281 NSYDIYSET

-305 YTGNAVGHNTGDVVN
+305 YTGNAVGYNTGDVVN

-527 APARSFAFPGDNGT
+527 APARGFAFPGDNGT

>member
-14 MLLLVAAMVVPT
+14 MLLLVAAMAVPT
-26 KMWAEEI
+26 KIWAEEI
-33 RPTKPSVGDGSIEN
+33 RPTPPSEGDGSTEN
-47 PYQISNADE
+47 PYQISSADE
-56 LYWFAALVNG
+56 LYWFAALVIG
-66 DRSVLG
+66 DKSVSEI
-72 TTIPPNPKSCAKLMN
+72 TIANPKSCAKLMN

-112 PIGIHL
+112 PIGNQMP
-118 KYSGTFDGQGHTVSG
+118 YSGTFDGQGHTVSG
-133 LYLDNTGTSYV
+133 LYLDNTETAYV
-144 GLFGINCGTIQNVG
+144 GLFGSNCGTIQNVG

-163 FNGEDC
+163 FNGEDY

-305 YTGNAVGHNTGDVVN
+305 YTGNAVGYNTGDVVN

-527 APARSFAFPGDNGT
+527 APARGFAFPGDNGT

>member
-1 MIKINTQSRWLAA
+1 

-56 LYWFAALVNG
+56 LYWFAALVIG
-66 DRSVLG
+66 DKSVSG
-72 TTIPPNPKSCAKLMN
+72 ITIANPKSCAKLMN

-112 PIGIHL
+112 PICNSMP
-118 KYSGTFDGQGHTVSG
+118 YSGTFDGQGHTVSG
-133 LYLDNTGTSYV
+133 LYLDNTETAYV
-144 GLFGINCGTIQNVG
+144 GLFGSNCGTIQNVG

-163 FNGEDC
+163 FNGEDY

-181 TEGIMSVTITNCYNT
+181 TEGIMSVTISNCYNT

-213 ISTGEDGKQALIT
+213 ISTGDDGKQALIT
-226 DCYNTGKVSGYIGVG
+226 DCYNTGKVSGYICVG
-241 GVCGKNY
+241 GVCGE
-248 PMVDDGYS
+248 
-256 STSIMNCYNTGAVS
+256 
-270 GDYYVGGVCGD
+270 
-281 NSYDTYIET
+281 NSYYNIDIET

-527 APARSFAFPGDNGT
+527 APARGFAFPGDNGT

>member
-56 LYWFAALVNG
+56 LYWFAALVIG
-66 DRSVLG
+66 DKSVSEI
-72 TTIPPNPKSCAKLMN
+72 TIANPKSCAKLMN

-118 KYSGTFDGQGHTVSG
+118 TYSGTFDGQGHTVSG
-133 LYLDNTGTSYV
+133 LYLDNTKTAYV
-144 GLFGINCGTIQNVG
+144 GLFGSNCGTIQNVG

-163 FNGEDC
+163 FNGEDY

-213 ISTGEDGKQALIT
+213 ISTGDDGKQALIT

-281 NSYDTYIET
+281 NSYDIYSKT

-305 YTGNAVGHNTGDVVN
+305 YTGNAVGYNTGDVVN

-367 LMAAQDGLEGS
+367 LMAAQDGLEGF
-378 IYWATFSNQ
+378 IYWATYSNQ

-527 APARSFAFPGDNGT
+527 APARGFAFPGDNGT

>member
-1 MIKINTQSRWLAA
+1 
-14 MLLLVAAMVVPT
+14 
-26 KMWAEEI
+26 
-33 RPTKPSVGDGSIEN
+33 
-47 PYQISNADE
+47 
-56 LYWFAALVNG
+56 
-66 DRSVLG
+66 
-72 TTIPPNPKSCAKLMN
+72 MN
-87 DITVNEGVLDASG
+87 L
-100 NLNSGKPFIEWT
+100 
-112 PIGIHL
+112 
-118 KYSGTFDGQGHTVSG
+118 
-133 LYLDNTGTSYV
+133 
-144 GLFGINCGTIQNVG
+144 
-158 VVDSY
+158 
-163 FNGEDC
+163 
-169 VGGVCGMNWHDG
+169 
-181 TEGIMSVTITNCYNT
+181 
-196 GAVNGRRYVG
+196 
-206 GVCGYNK
+206 
-213 ISTGEDGKQALIT
+213 
-226 DCYNTGKVSGYIGVG
+226 
-241 GVCGKNY
+241 
-248 PMVDDGYS
+248 
-256 STSIMNCYNTGAVS
+256 
-270 GDYYVGGVCGD
+270 
-281 NSYDTYIET
+281 
-290 PPSVTIMNCYYNSDN
+290 YYNSDY
-305 YTGNAVGHNTGDVVN
+305 YTGNAVGNNTGDVVN

-527 APARSFAFPGDNGT
+527 APARGFAFPGDNGT

>member
-56 LYWFAALVNG
+56 LYWFAALVIG
-66 DRSVLG
+66 DKSVSEI
-72 TTIPPNPKSCAKLMN
+72 TIANPKSCAKLMN

-118 KYSGTFDGQGHTVSG
+118 TYSGTFDGQGHTVSG
-133 LYLDNTGTSYV
+133 LYLDNTKTAYV
-144 GLFGINCGTIQNVG
+144 GLFGSNCGTIQNVG

-163 FNGEDC
+163 FNGEDY

-213 ISTGEDGKQALIT
+213 ISTGDDGKQALIT

-281 NSYDTYIET
+281 NSYDTNIET

-305 YTGNAVGHNTGDVVN
+305 YTGNAVGYNTGDVVN

-367 LMAAQDGLEGS
+367 LMAAQDGLEGF
-378 IYWATFSNQ
+378 IYWATYSNQ

-527 APARSFAFPGDNGT
+527 APARGFAFPGDNGT